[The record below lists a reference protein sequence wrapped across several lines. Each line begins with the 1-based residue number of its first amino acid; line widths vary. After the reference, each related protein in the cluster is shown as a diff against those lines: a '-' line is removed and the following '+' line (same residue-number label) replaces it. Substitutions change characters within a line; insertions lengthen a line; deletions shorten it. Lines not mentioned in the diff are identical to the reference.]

1 VDAFS
6 VNNAIFVKILKKQPQ
21 MHSRKFSVPARI
33 RSFKYA
39 IRGLWWLIREEH
51 NSWIHFAVV
60 VILIPVCIVLR
71 LSLIEWTLIT
81 ICIGLVLAMELV
93 NSAIERL
100 ADKISPQRDSDI
112 GKIKDIAAAA
122 VLVSAIAAAVVGLII
137 LVPKFIGLL
146 DL

>member
-1 VDAFS
+1 M
-6 VNNAIFVKILKKQPQ
+6 K
-21 MHSRKFSVPARI
+21 SRKFSIPERI

-39 IRGLWWLIREEH
+39 FRGFLWLIREEH
-51 NSWIHFAVV
+51 NSWIHFAAV
-60 VILIPVCIVLR
+60 VILIPVCFLLHI
-71 LSLIEWTLIT
+71 SLIEWTLIT

-100 ADKISPQRDSDI
+100 ADKISPRRDTDI

-122 VLVSAIAAAVVGLII
+122 VLISAIAAAIVGLII
-137 LVPKFIGLL
+137 LVPKLFMLL

>member
-1 VDAFS
+1 M
-6 VNNAIFVKILKKQPQ
+6 K
-21 MHSRKFSVPARI
+21 SRKFSIPARI

-39 IRGLWWLIREEH
+39 FRGFWWLIREEH
-51 NSWIHFAVV
+51 NSWIHLTII
-60 VILIPVCIVLR
+60 VILIPVCFLLR

-81 ICIGLVLAMELV
+81 FCIGLVLAMELI

-100 ADKISPQRDSDI
+100 ADKICPERDADI

-122 VLVSAIAAAVVGLII
+122 VLISAVAAAVVGLII
-137 LVPKFIGLL
+137 LVPKLFMLL

>member
-1 VDAFS
+1 M
-6 VNNAIFVKILKKQPQ
+6 K
-21 MHSRKFSVPARI
+21 SRKFSIPERI

-39 IRGLWWLIREEH
+39 FRGFLWLIREEH
-51 NSWIHFAVV
+51 NSWIHFATV
-60 VILIPVCIVLR
+60 VILIPVCFLLHI
-71 LSLIEWTLIT
+71 SLIEWTLIT

-100 ADKISPQRDSDI
+100 ADKISPRRDTDI

-122 VLVSAIAAAVVGLII
+122 VLISAIAAAIVGLII
-137 LVPKFIGLL
+137 LVPKLFMLL